1 MQGIKWF
8 IVWHYNLITGETLF
22 FSADELNENDDNKR
36 TKKSS
41 EKSKKPTT
49 AIPPPPAP
57 PSSLG
62 ISRIN
67 VSAEVHKDKQ
77 GRFSYLNIVSI
88 INESVGIVWLCDV
101 P

>member
-8 IVWHYNLITGETLF
+8 IVWHYNLITGETLL
-22 FSADELNENDDNKR
+22 FSADELNENDGNKR

-41 EKSKKPTT
+41 EKSKKP
-49 AIPPPPAP
+49 PPAP

-62 ISRIN
+62 SSRIN

-88 INESVGIVWLCDV
+88 INESVGIVWLCNV

>member
-1 MQGIKWF
+1 M
-8 IVWHYNLITGETLF
+8 ITGETLF
-22 FSADELNENDDNKR
+22 FSADELNENDGNKR

-49 AIPPPPAP
+49 AIPAP

-62 ISRIN
+62 SARIN

-88 INESVGIVWLCDV
+88 INESVGIV
-101 P
+101 